1 MYIIKLIRT
10 VLKKINYNTLYYCF
24 QVTQIGS
31 SAFHEA
37 QPQTKSF
44 CYEHFL
50 LKSETDVK
58 YVKGFYLLYYNIKLQ
73 FYYSGC
79 CKLNMLEIL
88 KKKRNHFPTF
98 ICDVTFAVL
107 FRLIL
112 PHQKTCIEGSIEI
125 VILGLQQW
133 ENCCLSSFLV
143 SRLTLFVTRISAT
156 QKKTMTMLGPFRCN
170 IYCSLL
176 FSG

>member
-1 MYIIKLIRT
+1 MYIIKLTRT
-10 VLKKINYNTLYYCF
+10 VLKKKKINHNTLYYGF
-24 QVTQIGS
+24 QATHIGS

-44 CYEHFL
+44 CYVHFL

-79 CKLNMLEIL
+79 CKLNMLEIW
-88 KKKRNHFPTF
+88 KKKLLFSFYLWCN
-98 ICDVTFAVL
+98 ICCVVSYDSCTPENMERRFKWNFVV
-107 FRLIL
+107 
-112 PHQKTCIEGSIEI
+112 
-125 VILGLQQW
+125 LGLQQW
-133 ENCCLSSFLV
+133 DNCCLSFLV

-156 QKKTMTMLGPFRCN
+156 QKRTMTMLGPFRCN
-170 IYCSLL
+170 I
-176 FSG
+176 

>member
-1 MYIIKLIRT
+1 MLPSHTKL
-10 VLKKINYNTLYYCF
+10 
-24 QVTQIGS
+24 IGS

-88 KKKRNHFPTF
+88 KKKRNHYSAF

-107 FRLIL
+107 FRSIL

-125 VILGLQQW
+125 VLLGLQQW

-143 SRLTLFVTRISAT
+143 SRLTLFVTHISAT
-156 QKKTMTMLGPFRCN
+156 QKKTMTMLGPLRCN

>member
-10 VLKKINYNTLYYCF
+10 VLKKKINYNTLNYCF
-24 QVTQIGS
+24 QVTQIS

-37 QPQTKSF
+37 QPRKKSF

-50 LKSETDVK
+50 LKSETDIK

-88 KKKRNHFPTF
+88 KKKRNYYSAF

-107 FRLIL
+107 FRTIL

-125 VILGLQQW
+125 L
-133 ENCCLSSFLV
+133 SFL
-143 SRLTLFVTRISAT
+143 A
-156 QKKTMTMLGPFRCN
+156 
-170 IYCSLL
+170 CSNGRTVVFLHSWCLDLL
-176 FSG
+176 FL

>member
-10 VLKKINYNTLYYCF
+10 VLKKKINYNTLYYCF
-24 QVTQIGS
+24 QVTQIS

-37 QPQTKSF
+37 QPRKKSF
-44 CYEHFL
+44 CYEHL

-88 KKKRNHFPTF
+88 KKKRNYYPAL

-107 FRLIL
+107 FCTIL

-125 VILGLQQW
+125 F
-133 ENCCLSSFLV
+133 SFL
-143 SRLTLFVTRISAT
+143 A
-156 QKKTMTMLGPFRCN
+156 
-170 IYCSLL
+170 CSNGRTVVFLHSWCLDLL
-176 FSG
+176 FL